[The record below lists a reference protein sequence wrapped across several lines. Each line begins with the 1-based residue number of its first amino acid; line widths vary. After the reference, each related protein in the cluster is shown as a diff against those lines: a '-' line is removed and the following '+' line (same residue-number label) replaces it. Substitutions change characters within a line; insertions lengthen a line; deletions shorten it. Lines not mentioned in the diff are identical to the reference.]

1 MKMNDDLLFRG
12 GTAADV
18 RHVLVGGGRRVVV
31 DGKLTT
37 ADSAELRAKINES
50 WRATRARMIEE

>member
-1 MKMNDDLLFRG
+1 MKINDDLLIRG

-18 RHVLVGGGRRVVV
+18 RHVLVGGRRVVV
-31 DGKLTT
+31 DGELTT
-37 ADSAELRAKINES
+37 ADSAELRAKIDES

>member
-1 MKMNDDLLFRG
+1 MNDDLLFRG

-18 RHVLVGGGRRVVV
+18 RHVLVGGRRVVV